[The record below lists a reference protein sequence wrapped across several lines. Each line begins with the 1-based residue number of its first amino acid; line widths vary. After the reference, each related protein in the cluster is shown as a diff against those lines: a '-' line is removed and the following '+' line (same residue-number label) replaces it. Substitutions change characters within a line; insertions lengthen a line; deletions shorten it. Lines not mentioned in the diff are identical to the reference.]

1 MNPSEFL
8 AVAGVF
14 FQATLALLFLS
25 LARRSQMRE
34 AAYVA
39 AGFGLWALVQLAM
52 VFGLAGSPPGLLA
65 AACWMPVTVLGI
77 AALGSRLLRAQRQ
90 LSWQLSQQRSVAE
103 QAMAQARASEA
114 RLAEL
119 AQQLQ
124 QRQAQWQEAQKALA
138 EAREQAQVAS
148 RAKSEFLANMSH
160 EIRTPMNAMQGLIN
174 LALRSR
180 LDSRQR
186 GYLNRARAAA
196 DTLLLIINDILD
208 FSKIEA
214 GKLVLEHRPFLLVQV
229 LDKLQ
234 AAIGASAQDKG
245 LTLKMDV
252 PEDLPPVLVG
262 DALRLEQVLVNL
274 CANAVKFTARGE
286 VRVAVRCTQQD
297 SSGEVPNCT
306 LVFAVHDTGV
316 GIQPA
321 QAERLFQ
328 PFDQLDP
335 SSTRQ
340 HGGTGLGL
348 AICKQLVALM
358 GGKIGVQSKPGEG
371 SEFSFDA
378 RLQVGTAEHASVLVQ
393 QREAT
398 AASQSTDPA
407 AVPAMLRGKR
417 VLLVEDNE
425 SNQIVAGDLLR
436 EYAGMEVQL
445 ARDGKEAL
453 ACLRDHHFDLVLMD
467 VQMPVMDGYQATAL
481 IRREARHQ
489 ALPII
494 AMTAHALPSDRHK
507 SLAVGMNDYVTK
519 PFDPAQ
525 LFQVLVRWLAPRPVA
540 ASAPAMRPPP
550 ALPSPAAASLRT
562 SSTAALPPDG
572 DNTEE
577 AVSFALGLQ
586 RCLSQRDL
594 YRKVVQRFVS
604 VHAEQPAQLAAA
616 LAREAWREAAALAH
630 DLISTAGTIGAE
642 GLSQTARALEQAL
655 NAGEAT
661 RWAALQATLA
671 LQHARVMQALTR
683 YLDDQAAPHR

>member
-14 FQATLALLFLS
+14 FQGTLALLFLS
-25 LARRSQMRE
+25 LARQSQKRE
-34 AAYVA
+34 ARHVA

-65 AACWMPVTVLGI
+65 AASWMPVAVLGI
-77 AALGSRLLRAQRQ
+77 AALGSRLLRAHRQ
-90 LSWQLSQQRSVAE
+90 LGWQLAQQRSVAE
-103 QAMAQARASEA
+103 QAMARARASEA
-114 RLAEL
+114 RQAEL
-119 AQQLQ
+119 TQQLQ
-124 QRQAQWQEAQKALA
+124 QRQAQWQEAHQALA
-138 EAREQAQVAS
+138 EAREQAQAAT

-174 LALRSR
+174 LTLRSR

-186 GYLNRARAAA
+186 GYLNQARAAA

-214 GKLVLEHRPFLLVQV
+214 GKLALEHRPFLLVQV

-245 LTLKMDV
+245 LALKMDV

-297 SSGEVPNCT
+297 SSSEVPTCT

-348 AICKQLVALM
+348 AICKQLVTLM

-378 RLQVGTAEHASVLVQ
+378 RLQVGTAEHASMLVQ
-393 QREAT
+393 QREAA

-453 ACLRDHHFDLVLMD
+453 ACLRDQHFDLVLMD

-489 ALPII
+489 TLPII

-525 LFQVLVRWLAPRPVA
+525 LFQVLVRWLAPRPV
-540 ASAPAMRPPP
+540 PANTPAVRPPP
-550 ALPSPAAASLRT
+550 ALPGAAAASPRA
-562 SSTAALPPDG
+562 SSTALPPDG

-616 LAREAWREAAALAH
+616 LARAAWREAAALAH

-642 GLSQTARALEQAL
+642 GLSQTARALEQAA
-655 NAGEAT
+655 NAGESA
-661 RWAALQATLA
+661 RCEALQATLA
-671 LQHARVMQALTR
+671 VQHARVMQALAR